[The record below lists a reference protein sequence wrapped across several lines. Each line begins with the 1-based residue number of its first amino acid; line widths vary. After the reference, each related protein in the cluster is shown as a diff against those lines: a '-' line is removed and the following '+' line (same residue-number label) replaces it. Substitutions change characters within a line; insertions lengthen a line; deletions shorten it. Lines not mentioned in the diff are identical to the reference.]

1 MLTIDFANA
10 IQFCTDEAVALRIG
24 NDFGQV
30 APDSAKLIDGK
41 DGVVTP
47 AAPWTL
53 TSATIDFAAV
63 ALDAGRVVRLTAAK
77 IGTSTGI
84 AIQKAY
90 GSEEYAAVVAAA
102 GSALTIRRL
111 GQLPN
116 VGQNFAPTG
125 VVLTEIRF
133 LVNTLDDF
141 LRVATNEIRDELREY
156 ATDVDIQANLT
167 DAKLIGLTVAWAM
180 VPLCRNRVGSAI
192 SADTGAD
199 PWRAKMMEWQKDEAK
214 RFDEALVLTRGGG
227 AIIIA

>member
-10 IQFCTDEAVALRIG
+10 LQFATDEQVCLRIG

-41 DGVVTP
+41 DGVITP

-63 ALDAGRVVRLTAAK
+63 APDPGRVVRLTAAR
-77 IGTSTGI
+77 IGSPTGI

-90 GSEEYAAVVAAA
+90 ASEEYAAVVSAS
-102 GSALTIRRL
+102 GNALTIRRL
-111 GQLPN
+111 GQSPN
-116 VGQNFAPTG
+116 AGQNFAPTG

-141 LRVATNEIRDELREY
+141 LRVATSEIRDELREY
-156 ATDVDIQANLT
+156 ATDADIQANLT
-167 DAKLIGLTVAWAM
+167 DARLVGLTTARAM
-180 VPLCRNRVGSAI
+180 VPLCRNRVGAAI

-199 PWRAKMMEWQKDEAK
+199 PWRAKMQEWQKDEAK
-214 RFDEALVLTRGGG
+214 RFDEALILTRGGG